1 MASFGA
7 LSDHVPIL
15 MVRCFCLVI
24 FFTSLTTAARRSL
37 VECWTSHKRLV
48 SRTNL
53 SRLQQEVLLWHTL
66 LIFHP
71 RSHNPFHAHRPRHAR
86 LAIINLW
93 SRVVVFVFAA
103 HLPPLSSS
111 CSAWRQQLWRRNFVN
126 RVFPLTSPFY
136 FSIFFLVSRVA
147 VFLSLLLLLNLCNWV
162 EFSMQGT
169 VNWWEAQKQPGLEH
183 WSNWLLQFLAFEQWF
198 NVRAYIKIAAWIELS
213 DKLCSK

>member
-15 MVRCFCLVI
+15 MVRCFCWVI

-37 VECWTSHKRLV
+37 VECCTSRERLV

-53 SRLQQEVLLWHTL
+53 SRLQQEVLLWHIL

-71 RSHNPFHAHRPRHAR
+71 RSHNSFHAHRPRHAR

-103 HLPPLSSS
+103 HLPLLSSS

-147 VFLSLLLLLNLCNWV
+147 FLSLLLLLNLCNWV
-162 EFSMQGT
+162 EFSMQ
-169 VNWWEAQKQPGLEH
+169 W
-183 WSNWLLQFLAFEQWF
+183 
-198 NVRAYIKIAAWIELS
+198 VRSSKAAWVSALI
-213 DKLCSK
+213 KLIAPNSRSRTVMQCSCIHVKRCLNQIIRQKLL